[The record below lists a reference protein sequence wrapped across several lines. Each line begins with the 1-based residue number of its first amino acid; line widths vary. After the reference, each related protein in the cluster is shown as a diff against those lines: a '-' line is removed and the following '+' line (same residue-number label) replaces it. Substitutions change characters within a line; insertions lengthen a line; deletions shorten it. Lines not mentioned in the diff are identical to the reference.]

1 MFTAFL
7 VESHGR
13 LADSNGDRVRVC
25 VDVDVRMNMEGN
37 HSGRAD
43 KPRRILAVASGG
55 GHWVQLLRMMPAFDG
70 QELVFASTMSSVK
83 SDVGNRRFYQVADAN
98 RRRPISLVRL
108 MAKMVWIMAKERPD
122 YVISTG
128 AAPGFMSMLFG
139 KLFGAQT
146 IWVDS
151 IANVDRLSMSG
162 RMAGK
167 IANLWLTQWPQLAK
181 PEHGPFFAG
190 AVI

>member
-1 MFTAFL
+1 
-7 VESHGR
+7 
-13 LADSNGDRVRVC
+13 
-25 VDVDVRMNMEGN
+25 MNIKGN
-37 HSGRAD
+37 HSDGPD

-55 GHWVQLLRMMPAFDG
+55 GHWVQLLRMLPAFEG
-70 QELVFASTMSSVK
+70 QELVFASTMASLK
-83 SDVGNRRFYQVADAN
+83 SEAGDRPFYHVPDAN
-98 RRRPISLVRL
+98 RRRPISLMML
-108 MAKMVWIMAKERPD
+108 MAKMLWIVAKERPD

-128 AAPGFMSMLFG
+128 AAPGYISIVFG
-139 KLFGAQT
+139 RLFGAQT

>member
-1 MFTAFL
+1 ML
-7 VESHGR
+7 
-13 LADSNGDRVRVC
+13 
-25 VDVDVRMNMEGN
+25 
-37 HSGRAD
+37 
-43 KPRRILAVASGG
+43 
-55 GHWVQLLRMMPAFDG
+55 
-70 QELVFASTMSSVK
+70 
-83 SDVGNRRFYQVADAN
+83 
-98 RRRPISLVRL
+98 
-108 MAKMVWIMAKERPD
+108 WIVAKERPD

-128 AAPGFMSMLFG
+128 AAPGYMSILFG
-139 KLFGAQT
+139 RLFGAQT

-162 RMAGK
+162 KWAGK